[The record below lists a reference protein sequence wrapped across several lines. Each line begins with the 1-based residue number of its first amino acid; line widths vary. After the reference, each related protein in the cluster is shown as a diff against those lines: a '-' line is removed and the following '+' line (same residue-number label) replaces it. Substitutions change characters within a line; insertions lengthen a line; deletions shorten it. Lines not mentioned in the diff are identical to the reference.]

1 MKHPFLDCLEAE
13 WILEFVYLSKS
24 VYTGGQ
30 ARSVQDCFLPIK
42 RGCYD
47 GIMDSLLY
55 FHLVYVSLSVL
66 VKKRAYKVVSKS
78 YQNTAGKQMNLLE
91 VLHTSGP
98 NVTSS
103 NSAAKS
109 VVGVET
115 ATANS
120 SVNRCAIHTELFP
133 GLCSADCC
141 ETMDAVGTLVN
152 THTPLCPTG
161 CDLRHHLLTSAV
173 FSSSVMFRAYSD
185 HCVPVTFKLCIQACL
200 NAGWERDMIVPDPL
214 SCLQYPLLHLICLSG
229 NCIAATKVIE
239 EMKFSYSVSHQSK
252 ETPLHV
258 AARYF
263 PVAYA
268 DGKFTSSHK
277 IIAKFQGILDLFTD
291 DKNDMLFMADANGDT
306 VLHVLADCLST
317 TSALVSG
324 SRGLSG
330 SHRKILVTQKR
341 CYFEAIKLFLET
353 IADLILRE
361 KVSKEVIGKFVY
373 AKNNN
378 SRTFL
383 DLLDACPDKVMLQV
397 FSLQA
402 RELLPFCFEQSKS
415 QSRSCQIQSFEIE
428 GLLLSQVLTSM

>member
-1 MKHPFLDCLEAE
+1 M
-13 WILEFVYLSKS
+13 SKS

-30 ARSVQDCFLPIK
+30 ARSVKDCFLPIK

-55 FHLVYVSLSVL
+55 FHLVYVSLSVV

-252 ETPLHV
+252 ETPPCRCSVFSGCLRRWQIHK
-258 AARYF
+258 F
-263 PVAYA
+263 PQ
-268 DGKFTSSHK
+268 DNC
-277 IIAKFQGILDLFTD
+277 Q
-291 DKNDMLFMADANGDT
+291 
-306 VLHVLADCLST
+306 
-317 TSALVSG
+317 VSG
-324 SRGLSG
+324 
-330 SHRKILVTQKR
+330 H
-341 CYFEAIKLFLET
+341 
-353 IADLILRE
+353 
-361 KVSKEVIGKFVY
+361 
-373 AKNNN
+373 
-378 SRTFL
+378 
-383 DLLDACPDKVMLQV
+383 P
-397 FSLQA
+397 
-402 RELLPFCFEQSKS
+402 
-415 QSRSCQIQSFEIE
+415 
-428 GLLLSQVLTSM
+428 